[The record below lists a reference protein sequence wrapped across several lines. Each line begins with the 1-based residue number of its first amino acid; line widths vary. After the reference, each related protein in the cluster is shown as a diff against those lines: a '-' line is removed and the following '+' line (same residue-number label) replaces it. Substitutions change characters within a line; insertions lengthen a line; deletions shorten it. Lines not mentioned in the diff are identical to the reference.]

1 MEQKKEKG
9 VKYIL
14 SFNILML
21 YASNIS
27 DFISIMPYFITKKKL
42 KNNKENEISQ
52 ISNLNNKNEKQ
63 NESNQLIYNGPE
75 KTQSKK
81 RKKLI
86 IIYTIIIAIVDFLS
100 YFIFCLYYIIF
111 EDRSLSCNDFNCFC
125 PLYNIFQFVSSYLI
139 LKTHFYKLQYFSLFL
154 NLGLFIIIFIFD
166 LYYIINEKIDGI
178 FYVFLCLKYLILAV
192 QYSLGKKVILYG
204 YISVY
209 LLLVIR
215 GLIKI
220 ILVGILSLFLYFIDK
235 EIYFDNMSYC
245 LVGIKLFYFLFFI
258 ITFFFENIFIW
269 IIIDRFS
276 PNHVPLAILIEQ
288 IVDFII
294 SLIVTKN
301 IGDSNLIN
309 WDLYIRIFLYVILI
323 IGVFIHNE
331 IIIINI
337 CGLASDTKYFL
348 DLKLKNEKL
357 YSDADEPE
365 VLQKFETI
373 ELEDNSQNGD

>member
-52 ISNLNNKNEKQ
+52 ISNLNNKNEEQ
-63 NESNQLIYNGPE
+63 NKSSQLIYNDPE

-139 LKTHFYKLQYFSLFL
+139 LKTHFYKLHYFSLFL
-154 NLGLFIIIFIFD
+154 SIGLFIIIFIFD
-166 LYYIINEKIDGI
+166 LIIIISQSDKIDRD
-178 FYVFLCLKYLILAV
+178 FYLLNPIRYLFLTIE
-192 QYSLGKKVILYG
+192 YSLGKKVILYG
-204 YISVY
+204 YISIY

-215 GLIKI
+215 GLIKFI
-220 ILVGILSLFLYFIDK
+220 FVGIFSLFMYIYDK
-235 EIYFDNMSYC
+235 DN
-245 LVGIKLFYFLFFI
+245 IKNTIVFLQG
-258 ITFFFENIFIW
+258 T
-269 IIIDRFS
+269 RF
-276 PNHVPLAILIEQ
+276 L
-288 IVDFII
+288 
-294 SLIVTKN
+294 
-301 IGDSNLIN
+301 
-309 WDLYIRIFLYVILI
+309 
-323 IGVFIHNE
+323 
-331 IIIINI
+331 
-337 CGLASDTKYFL
+337 
-348 DLKLKNEKL
+348 
-357 YSDADEPE
+357 
-365 VLQKFETI
+365 
-373 ELEDNSQNGD
+373 